1 MRRAATV
8 VDGVDEA
15 AQLELYS
22 VAAAAKLACNH
33 QQTRGQDFYM
43 DGEQHNNSNKLLQY
57 W

>member
-22 VAAAAKLACNH
+22 VAAAAKLACNY

-43 DGEQHNNSNKLLQY
+43 DGEQQNNSNKLLQY